1 MNRLT
6 ALGLLACLMWLAA
19 CSETRFESPPGQN
32 IERCDTDL
40 RGLWLAVE
48 SKPGELDGFD
58 IDAECHTRILT
69 RTEAGG
75 PVQAIQVPVNFV
87 HHRGKHYV
95 VVADEAL
102 KGLVEL
108 PPIHGVNPVP
118 KRNFFIV
125 RYEVHG
131 DRLRLF
137 NVDDRGAAH
146 AILDG
151 TLEGTISSTLDE
163 LHVYVRGSRE
173 QILLALDTPGLFERK
188 ASSVLRRRDVTL
200 EEAMREKLP

>member
-1 MNRLT
+1 MKRRI
-6 ALGLLACLMWLAA
+6 ALGLVASLFWLAG

-40 RGLWLAVE
+40 RGLWLAVD

-58 IDAECHTRILT
+58 IDGECRTRILT
-69 RTEAGG
+69 RTEPGG

-102 KGLVEL
+102 KGLIEL
-108 PPIHGVNPVP
+108 PPIHGVNPLP

-125 RYEVHG
+125 RYDVRG

-137 NVDDRGAAH
+137 NVDDRAAGH

-163 LHVYVRGSRE
+163 LHVYVRGTRE
-173 QILLALDTPGLFERK
+173 QILQALDTPDLFERK
-188 ASSVLRRRDVTL
+188 ASSVLRRRDIPL
-200 EEAMREKLP
+200 EQAMREKSQ

>member
-6 ALGLLACLMWLAA
+6 ALGLIACLMWLTA

-32 IERCDTDL
+32 IALCDTHL
-40 RGLWLAVE
+40 AGLWLAVD

-58 IDAECHTRILT
+58 IDPECRTRILT

-75 PVQAIQVPVNFV
+75 PVQAIRVPVNFV
-87 HHRGKHYV
+87 HQRGKHYV

>member
-1 MNRLT
+1 MKRHI
-6 ALGLLACLMWLAA
+6 ALGLVASLFWLAG

-40 RGLWLAVE
+40 RGLWLAVD

-58 IDAECHTRILT
+58 IDAECRTRILT
-69 RTEAGG
+69 RTEPGG

-102 KGLVEL
+102 KGLIEL
-108 PPIHGVNPVP
+108 PPIHGVNPLP

-125 RYEVHG
+125 RYDVRG

-137 NVDDRGAAH
+137 NVDDRAAGH

-163 LHVYVRGSRE
+163 LHVYVRGTRE
-173 QILLALDTPGLFERK
+173 QILQALDTPDLFKRK

-200 EEAMREKLP
+200 EQAMREKSQ

>member
-6 ALGLLACLMWLAA
+6 AFGLLACLMWLAA

-32 IERCDTDL
+32 IALCDTHL
-40 RGLWLAVE
+40 AGLWLAVD

-58 IDAECHTRILT
+58 IDAECRTRILT

-75 PVQAIQVPVNFV
+75 PAQAIRLPVNFV

-95 VVADEAL
+95 VVADEAV

-137 NVDDRGAAH
+137 NVDDRAAGH

-151 TLEGTISSTLDE
+151 TIEGTISSTLDQ
-163 LHVYVRGSRE
+163 LHVYVRGTRE
-173 QILLALDTPGLFERK
+173 QILQALDTPGLFERK
-188 ASSVLRRRDVTL
+188 ASSVLRRRDVTF
-200 EEAMREKLP
+200 EEAMREKSP

>member
-1 MNRLT
+1 MKRLT
-6 ALGLLACLMWLAA
+6 VFGLIACLFSLAG
-19 CSETRFESPPGQN
+19 CTETRFESPPGQN
-32 IERCDTDL
+32 IERCDTNL
-40 RGLWLAVE
+40 RGLWLAVD

-58 IDAECHTRILT
+58 IDAECRTRILT

-75 PVQAIQVPVNFV
+75 PAQAIQVPVNFV

-102 KGLVEL
+102 KGLIEL
-108 PPIHGVNPVP
+108 PSIHGVNPVP

-125 RYEVHG
+125 RYDVRG

-137 NVDDRGAAH
+137 NVDDRAAGH

-163 LHVYVRGSRE
+163 LHVYVRGTRE
-173 QILLALDTPGLFERK
+173 QILQALDTPDLFERK
-188 ASSVLRRRDVTL
+188 ATSVLRRRHVTL
-200 EEAMREKLP
+200 EQAMREKSP

>member
-1 MNRLT
+1 MKRRI
-6 ALGLLACLMWLAA
+6 ALGLVASLFWLAG

-40 RGLWLAVE
+40 RGLWLAVD

-58 IDAECHTRILT
+58 IDAECRTRILT
-69 RTEAGG
+69 RTEPGG

-102 KGLVEL
+102 KGLIEL
-108 PPIHGVNPVP
+108 PPIHGVNPLP

-125 RYEVHG
+125 RYDVRG

-137 NVDDRGAAH
+137 NVDDRAAGH

-163 LHVYVRGSRE
+163 LHVYVRGTRE
-173 QILLALDTPGLFERK
+173 QILQALDTPDLFKRK

-200 EEAMREKLP
+200 EQAMREKSQ